1 MRHLW
6 IVLTVLAILA
16 GPAGLGTAPAP
27 AQNGD
32 VPSVKDVVTVVVTGA
47 GTTEEEAIRDAKR
60 KACEKGGGTFI
71 YSQSKAKDFVLIKDT
86 ILTRS
91 NGFVQ
96 KFEVLKKGE
105 EDGIHRIEAKVVVS
119 VKGIADAWGV
129 VKNLLSEMGRPKVMV
144 YITERIDK
152 EKQDSSR
159 VQTHVEK
166 LLLKNGFL
174 LVDKEQIK
182 AIDKKEMEAALLEN
196 KPAKVQ
202 AIARRFGA
210 QLFITGSANARL
222 GQTKEVYGVKIH
234 LYGGTAELRCFRT
247 DTAQMLSSQSAS
259 AMGSDRM
266 PLNSAKKSLQA
277 AGEDVAPKI
286 QYDILKFWQD
296 VLEGR
301 GEVQF
306 QVEGGNFGTFVK
318 LKKKLPDVKGIKE
331 ISGKFHAKTCMFS
344 IESEV
349 KAETLAEWIMEAM
362 PECEITD
369 VSQNVIKAK
378 YKPE

>member
-119 VKGIADAWGV
+119 VKGIADAWAW
-129 VKNLLSEMGRPKVMV
+129 
-144 YITERIDK
+144 
-152 EKQDSSR
+152 SR
-159 VQTHVEK
+159 TCCRRW
-166 LLLKNGFL
+166 G
-174 LVDKEQIK
+174 
-182 AIDKKEMEAALLEN
+182 
-196 KPAKVQ
+196 
-202 AIARRFGA
+202 ARR
-210 QLFITGSANARL
+210 
-222 GQTKEVYGVKIH
+222 
-234 LYGGTAELRCFRT
+234 
-247 DTAQMLSSQSAS
+247 
-259 AMGSDRM
+259 
-266 PLNSAKKSLQA
+266 
-277 AGEDVAPKI
+277 
-286 QYDILKFWQD
+286 
-296 VLEGR
+296 
-301 GEVQF
+301 
-306 QVEGGNFGTFVK
+306 
-318 LKKKLPDVKGIKE
+318 
-331 ISGKFHAKTCMFS
+331 
-344 IESEV
+344 
-349 KAETLAEWIMEAM
+349 
-362 PECEITD
+362 
-369 VSQNVIKAK
+369 
-378 YKPE
+378 